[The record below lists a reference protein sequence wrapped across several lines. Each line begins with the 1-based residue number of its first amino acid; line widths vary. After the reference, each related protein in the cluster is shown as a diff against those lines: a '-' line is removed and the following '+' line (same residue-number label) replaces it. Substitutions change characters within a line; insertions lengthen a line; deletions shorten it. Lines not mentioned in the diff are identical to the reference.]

1 MKKILMLLMGLSIVA
16 FGKEPAK
23 IKVGITQIMEHQAL
37 DSAREGFIKAL
48 KDGGYGEAKIDYQN
62 AQGDFGTAHQ
72 VLRQLIMQLKKFL
85 FL

>member
-1 MKKILMLLMGLSIVA
+1 MKKIIMLLMGLSMVA

-48 KDGGYGEAKIDYQN
+48 KDGGYGDAK
-62 AQGDFGTAHQ
+62 
-72 VLRQLIMQLKKFL
+72 
-85 FL
+85 

>member
-1 MKKILMLLMGLSIVA
+1 MQNEKILMLLMGLSIVA

-62 AQGDFGTAHQ
+62 AQGDFGTAQ
-72 VLRQLIMQLKKFL
+72 
-85 FL
+85 